1 MSDRNWP
8 WRSARPWWLCNFNLV
23 MPIRINLLAEAKIKE
38 ELRRR
43 DPVKR
48 AMFFGTFLVVFALVW
63 SSSLQLEVMISKK
76 DLSKVQAEIMNRTNE
91 YQTVLVS
98 QKKVASINEKLTALQ
113 QLNTARFLHG
123 NYLNALQLATMDGV
137 QLMRI
142 RLNQTYDVT
151 SAVPKKTDDNGRV
164 VLGHPGSATE
174 KIVLVLDAKDSSANP
189 GDAVNKFKERIASQA
204 YFKTALNPTN
214 GVKLISLSSPQ
225 SGDSR
230 PYVLFNLECN
240 YKEKTQ

>member
-1 MSDRNWP
+1 MSDRNWL

-23 MPIRINLLAEAKIKE
+23 MPIRINLLAEAQIKE

-76 DLSKVQAEIMNRTNE
+76 DLSKVQAEIMSRTNE

-151 SAVPKKTDDNGRV
+151 PAVPSKTVNGHV
-164 VLGHPGSATE
+164 VLGNSGMSTE
-174 KIVLVLDAKDSSANP
+174 KIVLVLDAKDFSANP

-230 PYVLFNLECN
+230 SYVLFNLECYYN
-240 YKEKTQ
+240 EKTQ